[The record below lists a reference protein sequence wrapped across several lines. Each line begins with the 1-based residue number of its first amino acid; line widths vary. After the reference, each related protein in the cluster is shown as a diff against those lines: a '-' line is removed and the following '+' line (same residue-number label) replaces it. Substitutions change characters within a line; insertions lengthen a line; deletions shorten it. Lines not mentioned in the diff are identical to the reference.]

1 MGKDRTGVVFALLLW
16 LAGVSEE
23 IVSAEYSLSED
34 ALECLIPGIF
44 RLVQEAAPCGTSVEE
59 CQRITQEVVEARWNK
74 EISLEN
80 YCGAHANTRLG
91 RPRRFSR

>member
-34 ALECLIPGIF
+34 ALQCLIPGIF
-44 RLVQEAAPCGTSVEE
+44 RLAQETAPCGTSVEE
-59 CQRITQEVVEARWNK
+59 CQRIAQEAIKARWK
-74 EISLEN
+74 KPILQN
-80 YCGAHANTRLG
+80 YSGGLTCA
-91 RPRRFSR
+91 